1 MAMSSGCGGVGARAP
16 WAGLWTGEASLESN
30 LALPSQTNYVS
41 MLGLNN
47 SHPGCLVEEILTQ
60 VPKDICTWILMP
72 VLFVGEELE
81 VPIHF

>member
-60 VPKDICTWILMP
+60 VPFEPLKAAPTC
-72 VLFVGEELE
+72 
-81 VPIHF
+81 PISPTQLSPEC